1 MRLLKNL
8 YRKIRGKPKKTKID
22 LNHYLNDNSY
32 SSKYNYPTI
41 WVERLSDSDWEYD
54 TFVGQNNISNN
65 LNNYFVQSN

>member
-1 MRLLKNL
+1 M
-8 YRKIRGKPKKTKID
+8 
-22 LNHYLNDNSY
+22 Y